1 MRLKP
6 LIGSHAD
13 FQVNEKE
20 PIGKKLYKMWIAKK
34 RYVNGYGSELRFG
47 VPGYKKLCQLS
58 GLPVIL
64 DQK

>member
-1 MRLKP
+1 MRFKP
-6 LIGSHAD
+6 LTSSRAD

-34 RYVNGYGSELRFG
+34 RYVNGYGSGLRFG
-47 VPGYKKLCQLS
+47 VPVFKKLCQLS